1 MRALFVTRPR
11 SIGSALIRAR
21 EGSTASHCA
30 VVLADGGA
38 IESVWPRVRLQTA
51 DEWAAH
57 CQAKSVVT
65 VDDIPLTLADEA
77 AAEAWALAQV
87 GKPYGV
93 LGILG
98 FLLWRDLES
107 DKAPYCSQLL
117 VGAAIAGG
125 FVPRDK
131 ALRRWGIVVAR
142 EALGALSR

>member
-1 MRALFVTRPR
+1 MRALFVTCPR
-11 SIGSALIRAR
+11 NLGSALIRAR

-30 VVLADGGA
+30 VVLADGRV
-38 IESVWPRVRLQTA
+38 IESVWPRVRLHSA
-51 DEWAAH
+51 DEWVAH
-57 CQAKSVVT
+57 CHASGVVT

-93 LGILG
+93 LGLLG

-117 VGAAIAGG
+117 MGAAMAGG
-125 FVPRDK
+125 YRPRDR
-131 ALRRWGIVVAR
+131 ALRRWGIAISR
-142 EALGALSR
+142 EVCGQLS